1 MKKLLAALA
10 LTVSA
15 AAALAQQSGQAPS
28 GNPPAAAPRGGN
40 IETVMREFGLTGG
53 PWSADCSR
61 PESPSNWYGNFEVR
75 DGRVTQVY
83 SNSRQENRY
92 EILEATRLSSERLRV
107 RVRFTNPG
115 SDELQTLEWVV
126 RDGRLRTF
134 SNISDR
140 RGPSVTDGKT
150 ANGGETPW
158 VERCR

>member
-1 MKKLLAALA
+1 MKNLFAALA
-10 LTVSA
+10 VSLCA
-15 AAALAQQSGQAPS
+15 TAALAQGGQAPS
-28 GNPPAAAPRGGN
+28 GNPPAAQRSDDVEA
-40 IETVMREFGLTGG
+40 VMRSFGLIGG

-75 DGRVTQVY
+75 NGRVTQVY

-92 EILEATRLSSERLRV
+92 EVLQATRLSNERLRV

-134 SNISDR
+134 SNISDQ
-140 RGPSVTDGKT
+140 RGPSVTNGKT
-150 ANGGETPW
+150 NSGGETPW